1 MHIFMMYSLSLFP
14 VTIDVGGEFSVSGG
28 GLRTTFRVGRITFH
42 WGRCNASSDGSEH
55 GLNGVK
61 FPLEVRE
68 SLLLISSSCFT
79 PILCVI
85 ALFVKD
91 TV

>member
-1 MHIFMMYSLSLFP
+1 M
-14 VTIDVGGEFSVSGG
+14 TIDVGGEFSVSGG

-55 GLNGVK
+55 SLNGFK

-68 SLLLISSSCFT
+68 SFLLISLSCIIT
-79 PILCVI
+79 IPCVI
-85 ALFVKD
+85 ALYWSALFFIGVPGKS
-91 TV
+91 

>member
-1 MHIFMMYSLSLFP
+1 M
-14 VTIDVGGEFSVSGG
+14 TIDVGGEFHVSGG

-61 FPLEVRE
+61 FPLEVKKKSSFDLFISYYPHTLRVV
-68 SLLLISSSCFT
+68 SLFWSGPFFI
-79 PILCVI
+79 VI
-85 ALFVKD
+85 PGKS
-91 TV
+91 